1 MKKLLAILG
10 TSALTL
16 ALGTSVPAYAQHGHD
31 DDHHGGPQNHQDE
44 HHSGPQG
51 HDARNDHNRPAP
63 HPEYHQ
69 PARPDDHRVPRP
81 PEHQQAY
88 RPDPRQP
95 HYHPANE
102 HVDYHH
108 AVPHPPTR
116 DVWARERAQNW
127 GHDHRSWHD
136 RGGYVGYRI
145 PPERFHEHFG
155 RGHYFRIYGAP
166 MVVVDGRPRFQ
177 YSGFWFSIVDPWPET
192 WAANWYQTD
201 DVYVDYVNDGYYLCN
216 RSHPGIHIAINVSL

>member
-1 MKKLLAILG
+1 MKIAAIVGASVLG
-10 TSALTL
+10 L
-16 ALGTSVPAYAQHGHD
+16 ALAASAPAYAQHGHD

-44 HHSGPQG
+44 HRAGPQG
-51 HDARNDHNRPAP
+51 HDNHHQAP
-63 HPEYHQ
+63 PQHADYHQ
-69 PARPDDHRVPRP
+69 APRPDDHRAPHP
-81 PEHQQAY
+81 PEHHEAY
-88 RPDPRQP
+88 RQDVHQP

-102 HVDYHH
+102 HVADYHH
-108 AVPHPPTR
+108 APHPPTH
-116 DVWARERAQNW
+116 DVWARERA
-127 GHDHRSWHD
+127 GHWEREHRSWHD

-145 PPERFHEHFG
+145 PPDRFREHFG
-155 RGHYFRIYGAP
+155 RGHYFRVYSAP

-192 WAANWYQTD
+192 WAATWYQTD